1 MNEFLLTPPAVPPRE
16 PDRFINISCC
26 SVLSCVRLFVTPW
39 MTAHQA
45 SLSFTISQSLLKLM
59 SIESVMSSNCHPL
72 LLPSIFPSI
81 RVFSNELALCIRL
94 LCPPLSPGV
103 CSNSCPLS
111 RWRYLTISCS
121 VTPFSFCPQSFPA
134 SGSFPVNWLLKKMA
148 EVLMLQHRCLLW
160 TFQVDFFKDSLFWSC
175 SQGALKSLLQHH
187 SMKVSILGHSAFFM
201 VQLSHLYTATG

>member
-1 MNEFLLTPPAVPPRE
+1 MWDLVLWPRIENPGPLYWKHRVLASGPPGKSLHC
-16 PDRFINISCC
+16 RFM
-26 SVLSCVRLFVTPW
+26 LFSHWVVSD
-39 MTAHQA
+39 
-45 SLSFTISQSLLKLM
+45 SLQPHGLQ
-59 SIESVMSSNCHPL
+59 P
-72 LLPSIFPSI
+72 
-81 RVFSNELALCIRL
+81 ARL

-134 SGSFPVNWLLKKMA
+134 SGSFPVNWLLTKMA

>member
-26 SVLSCVRLFVTPW
+26 SVLSCVRLFATPW

-59 SIESVMSSNCHPL
+59 SIESVMPSNCHPL

-103 CSNSCPLS
+103 CSNSCPSSWWCYLITLS
-111 RWRYLTISCS
+111 SAAPFFHHLPLIFPSIRVFSSESALCIRWPKYWN
-121 VTPFSFCPQSFPA
+121 FSFSISPSSVYASFKLFEGRKPPQCSF
-134 SGSFPVNWLLKKMA
+134 F
-148 EVLMLQHRCLLW
+148 
-160 TFQVDFFKDSLFWSC
+160 
-175 SQGALKSLLQHH
+175 
-187 SMKVSILGHSAFFM
+187 
-201 VQLSHLYTATG
+201 